1 MNETSLNM
9 IRFIIKIGLGPSLAI
24 SVVILVRTLISI
36 LVRKILSV
44 SWHPV
49 RSWQTFQPGWK
60 VCQLRT
66 ECQETDKILRTK
78 NEINVRTKIK
88 IEIAR
93 DGLIPI
99 FYDNVYNLIMF
110 SDLSFSWTNF
120 NFWLISTLGKIP
132 ITTQSPS
139 CSDSLWQESP

>member
-1 MNETSLNM
+1 MFMMKFFTETALNFFAGLSFNVGM
-9 IRFIIKIGLGPSLAI
+9 IR
-24 SVVILVRTLISI
+24 
-36 LVRKILSV
+36 
-44 SWHPV
+44 
-49 RSWQTFQPGWK
+49 PGWK

-88 IEIAR
+88 MEIAR
-93 DGLIPI
+93 DGPI
-99 FYDNVYNLIMF
+99 RFFMIMFYDLIMF
-110 SDLSFSWTNF
+110 SELSFSWTNF
-120 NFWLISTLGKIP
+120 DVWVISTLGKIP